1 MRSSKLT
8 NRIKIFFLVLVTAVS
23 IFPFVLMVIMTTHST
38 EEIYTGLNMIPG
50 KDLIIN
56 LQNVIG
62 RNFFVAFRNSVVVS
76 VTVTVG
82 AILVSSMV
90 GYALVAY
97 QFRAREFIYNFV
109 LLTMM
114 IPGSVGLIG
123 FMYEMR
129 VIGLSRT
136 ILPLMLGW
144 FASGFGSF
152 WMTQYLRSSF
162 QISLVESARIDGCNE
177 LRLFFYIVLPCV
189 QPALVTLGLMIF
201 LWSWN
206 AYLSPLILVNNAA
219 NTTIPLFIQGLG
231 TEYRNDYAAQIT
243 GLVLGIAPILT
254 LFALG
259 SKSFI
264 KGLTAGAIKG

>member
-1 MRSSKLT
+1 MRLSKIT
-8 NRIKIFFLVLVTAVS
+8 NIIKTVFLVIVTLSSV
-23 IFPFVLMVIMTTHST
+23 FPFLLMLIMTTHST

-50 KDLIIN
+50 RDIVIN
-56 LQNVIG
+56 LKNVVG
-62 RNFFVAFRNSVVVS
+62 HNFFVAFRNSLVVS
-76 VTVTVG
+76 ITVTAG
-82 AILVSSMV
+82 TILVTSMV

-97 QFRAREFIYNFV
+97 QFRARNFIYNFI

-129 VIGLSRT
+129 VLGLSRT
-136 ILPLMLGW
+136 LLPLMLGW
-144 FASGFGSF
+144 FANGFGSF

-177 LRLFFYIVLPCV
+177 LRLFFFIVLPCV

-219 NTTIPLFIQGLG
+219 NTTIPLFIQSLS

-243 GLVLGIAPILT
+243 GLALGITPILI
-254 LFALG
+254 LFAAG